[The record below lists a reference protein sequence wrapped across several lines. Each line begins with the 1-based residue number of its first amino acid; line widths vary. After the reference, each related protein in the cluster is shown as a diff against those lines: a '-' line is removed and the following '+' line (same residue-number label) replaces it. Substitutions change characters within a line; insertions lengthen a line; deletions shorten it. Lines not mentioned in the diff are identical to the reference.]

1 MEPQPSTPKLRIVGP
16 CARLIAILALC
27 LGSSALHARDW
38 FKDGRVGAGVD
49 VIHQAGMPVV
59 SVALY
64 PASILVWEDNGG
76 VALTYPIGPRVGW
89 SGAVGAMVV
98 AETDDDLGTHLN
110 LLLRLSYCGQKL
122 CLSFAHISHGGAI
135 GIETDKA
142 NSGLNFL
149 YLEYRYR

>member
-1 MEPQPSTPKLRIVGP
+1 M
-16 CARLIAILALC
+16 RLAFIAFTALSLAS
-27 LGSSALHARDW
+27 GSLQAGNW
-38 FKDGRVGAGVD
+38 FEDGRIGAGVD
-49 VIHQAGMPVV
+49 VKNQEGMAMA

-64 PASILVWEDNGG
+64 PASLLVWEGNFG
-76 VALTYPIGPRVGW
+76 VGLTYPIGPRVGLN
-89 SGAVGAMVV
+89 GGLGGILVHRK
-98 AETDDDLGTHLN
+98 DDDVGTQLN
-110 LLLRLSYCGQKL
+110 FLFRGSYCGQKL